1 MLDDT
6 EPLRNA
12 VKQSFGALSGYVHP
26 SRKVLDE
33 RLARAERG
41 EFTGFEGPGVLEAF
55 NRLASQTLDLAVVM
69 LFEGIGP
76 SFTGDLFLQVF
87 DDLPEWKFHRTRF
100 TPEISRHFDY
110 KVERQ
115 QRSS

>member
-41 EFTGFEGPGVLEAF
+41 EFTGFEGPGVLE
-55 NRLASQTLDLAVVM
+55 RSIVWRRKRWTW
-69 LFEGIGP
+69 P
-76 SFTGDLFLQVF
+76 S
-87 DDLPEWKFHRTRF
+87 
-100 TPEISRHFDY
+100 
-110 KVERQ
+110 
-115 QRSS
+115 